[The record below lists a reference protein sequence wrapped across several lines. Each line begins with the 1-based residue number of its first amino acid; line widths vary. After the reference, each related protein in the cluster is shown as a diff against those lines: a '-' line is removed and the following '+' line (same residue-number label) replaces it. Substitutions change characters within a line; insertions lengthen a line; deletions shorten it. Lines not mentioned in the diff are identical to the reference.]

1 MSSANSGNSVPLE
14 EVQVNAAGRTTI
26 ALDGM
31 GGDNAP
37 DVVVDGA
44 ILAARE
50 LGVGV
55 ILVGPE
61 DRLKAR
67 LGKESMSLGIEI
79 VNATQVV
86 EMDEHPANAVR
97 QKPNSSMVVG
107 VRLVKE
113 GRAQAFVSAG
123 NTGAVMAAG
132 LFELRRIRGVD
143 RPALAG
149 VFPTRKGGTLVIDIG
164 ANADSKPEFLA
175 QFALMGSAY
184 MSGAFGIDRP
194 KVGLLSNGEEETKG
208 SALVQAAHPL
218 LRALP
223 INFIGNVEGKEIPT
237 GDVDVVV
244 CDGFVGN
251 VVLKLAEGLA
261 SGFTGM
267 IREEINASLVSKLF
281 AIGVLPA
288 FRRVRRRLD
297 YAEYGGAPLLGLN
310 GVCIV
315 AHGRSNAVAIKNA
328 IRVADQAVKSDVVG
342 TIARGLATSSQS
354 SADDHSEADSRP

>member
-1 MSSANSGNSVPLE
+1 MAGHGSAGE
-14 EVQVNAAGRTTI
+14 AQVSTGGQATI

-31 GGDNAP
+31 GGDHAP

-50 LGVGV
+50 LGTR
-55 ILVGPE
+55 ILLVGPQRE
-61 DRLKAR
+61 LEAK
-67 LGKESMSLGIEI
+67 LGKDGASLPIEV

-97 QKPNSSMVVG
+97 QKPDSSMVVG
-107 VRLVKE
+107 VRLVRE

-143 RPALAG
+143 RPALAA
-149 VFPTRKGGTLVIDIG
+149 VFPTRKGGTLVIDVG
-164 ANADSKPEFLA
+164 ANADCKPEYLQ
-175 QFALMGSAY
+175 QFALMGSVY
-184 MSGAFGIDRP
+184 MERVFNITRP
-194 KVGLLSNGEEETKG
+194 KVGLLSNGEEESKG
-208 SALVQAAHPL
+208 SALVQAAHPK

-223 INFIGNVEGKEIPT
+223 INFVGNVEGKEIPS

-244 CDGFVGN
+244 CDGFAGN

-261 SGFTGM
+261 GAITGM
-267 IREEINASLVSKLF
+267 IREEINASIVSKLF
-281 AIGVLPA
+281 AVGVLPA
-288 FRRVRRRLD
+288 FRRVRKRLD

-315 AHGRSNAVAIKNA
+315 AHGRSNATAIKNA
-328 IRVADQAVKSDVVG
+328 VRVATQAVQHDVVG
-342 TIARGLATSSQS
+342 NIARGLADTKPDAASG
-354 SADDHSEADSRP
+354 AGDGAPEAPATA